1 MRSIVEFR
9 FHLAWLQAVWL
20 VLPCSSVGAQFAP
33 EVAAAAPAQ
42 PLGGGGGGVLEL
54 APPAEP
60 PRPKRRVYVCREA
73 STPVF
78 TDRPCGFP
86 AIVHEIPI
94 TAPGPGSAVSLAPQA
109 PAASTRPRVMPA
121 PAADAA
127 TAAQVRCA
135 ALRERLAKIDDQMRS
150 GYSAREAAR
159 LWQRWRD
166 ARARL
171 RAQHC

>member
-20 VLPCSSVGAQFAP
+20 VLPCSSVGAQSAP

-135 ALRERLAKIDDQMRS
+135 ALRERLAKIDDQKRS

>member
-20 VLPCSSVGAQFAP
+20 VLPCSSVGAQSAP

-42 PLGGGGGGVLEL
+42 PLGGGGGGILEL
-54 APPAEP
+54 APPTEP

-78 TDRPCGFP
+78 TDRPCGLS
-86 AIVHEIPI
+86 AGVHEIPI
-94 TAPGPGSAVSLAPQA
+94 AAPGAGGAVSLAPQA
-109 PAASTRPRVMPA
+109 PAAGTRPRVMPA
-121 PAADAA
+121 PAADAV
-127 TAAQVRCA
+127 TSGKGRCA
-135 ALRERLAKIDDQMRS
+135 ALRERLAAIDDQMRS

-171 RAQHC
+171 RAQQC

>member
-9 FHLAWLQAVWL
+9 FHLAWLQAVCL
-20 VLPCSSVGAQFAP
+20 ALPCSPIGAQSGP
-33 EVAAAAPAQ
+33 EVAAASPAQ

-54 APPAEP
+54 APPTEP
-60 PRPKRRVYVCREA
+60 SRPKRRVYVCREA

-94 TAPGPGSAVSLAPQA
+94 AAPGAGGAVSLAPQA
-109 PAASTRPRVMPA
+109 PAAGTRPRVMPA
-121 PAADAA
+121 PAADAV
-127 TAAQVRCA
+127 TSGKGRCA
-135 ALRERLAKIDDQMRS
+135 ALRERLAAIDDQMRS

-171 RAQHC
+171 RAQQC

>member
-20 VLPCSSVGAQFAP
+20 VLPCSSVGAQSAP

-109 PAASTRPRVMPA
+109 PAANTRPRVMPA

-135 ALRERLAKIDDQMRS
+135 ALRERLATIDDQMRS

>member
-20 VLPCSSVGAQFAP
+20 VLPCSSVGAQSAP